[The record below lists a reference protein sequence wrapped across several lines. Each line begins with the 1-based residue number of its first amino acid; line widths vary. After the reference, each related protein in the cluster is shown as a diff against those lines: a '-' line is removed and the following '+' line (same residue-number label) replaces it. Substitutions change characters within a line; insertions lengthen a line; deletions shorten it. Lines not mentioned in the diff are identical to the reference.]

1 VVLVKLEEM
10 CVSFDLGHSPSSS
23 EEFLLGPYSPPSGH
37 LSGPSPINSY
47 NSPLDLKVPFRTL
60 SVTPGFNAKLNAHS
74 MCAQESSFHT
84 YRTENK
90 YRIINVSI

>member
-47 NSPLDLKVPFRTL
+47 NPPLDLKVSSRTL
-60 SVTPGFNAKLNAHS
+60 SVTLGFKDKPNAHS
-74 MCAQESSFHT
+74 MCAQKSSFHT
-84 YRTENK
+84 YRTENE
-90 YRIINVSI
+90 YRITNVSI